1 MTTRTLTVLAGL
13 LLPVLA
19 GIATP
24 ALAQQGDGT
33 QVSAQANTFKP
44 AKVPL
49 SAERLAA
56 LKAPAGFT
64 VSTFATGL
72 RNARILAVAPDGT
85 VYLSRR
91 DQGDILMLRD
101 TDGDGRADGM
111 PVQVA
116 NRPGAH
122 GLAIK
127 DGKLYVATVKE
138 IFVADIQ
145 PGGTLG
151 PMTMLIGDLPD
162 SGQHANRTIAFGPD
176 GMLYISVGST
186 CNACNESN
194 PESATLL
201 RASPDGKQRSI
212 FASGL
217 RNTIGFAWHPATG
230 ELWGLDHGIDYL
242 GDDIQPEELNK
253 IELGKQYGWPHV
265 WGVDGINPQSTPQGD
280 ITKEQW
286 RANST
291 PMVMGYTAHAAP
303 MQMVF
308 YPQGGSF
315 PADYSGDAFA
325 TMRGSWNRAP
335 ASGYE
340 IVRVRFNNGQPA
352 GIEPFVTGFLTDGGT
367 THVARPVGLAVTPDG
382 SLLMADDANGTIF
395 RISYDGGRAATN
407 AATPAPAPS
416 GPTLAQVNQG
426 NQVPLANAR
435 SETVATTAASTAAP
449 IAVQSYSFEQGAG
462 IPLRHSEY
470 ADGVSPPLRWSAVP
484 GAVSYAIVMEDPDA
498 RPITPFVHW
507 VAWNI
512 PGNVTMLPEGLQ
524 EQGRLTEP
532 EGVMQGKTTRGSLG
546 YYGPRPP
553 VGDAP
558 HAYHFQVLALDTL
571 LNLPAGASRDEVLA
585 AARGHVLGKGE
596 LVGRYQQTV
605 APLK

>member
-1 MTTRTLTVLAGL
+1 MKSRSLAVLAGL
-13 LLPVLA
+13 LLPAVA
-19 GIATP
+19 GVTFP

-33 QVSAQANTFKP
+33 QVGTQANTFKP
-44 AKVPL
+44 AKVPI
-49 SAERLAA
+49 SPERVAA
-56 LKAPAGFT
+56 LQAPAGFT

-72 RNARILAVAPDGT
+72 RNARILAVAPNGT

-101 TDGDGRADGM
+101 IDGDGRADGA

-116 NRPGAH
+116 NRPNAH

-145 PGGTLG
+145 ADGTLG
-151 PMTMLIGDLPD
+151 PLTMLIGDLPD
-162 SGQHANRTIAFGPD
+162 GGQHPNRTIAFGPD

-186 CNACNESN
+186 CNACNETN

-212 FASGL
+212 FATGL
-217 RNTIGFAWHPATG
+217 RNTIGFGWHPATG
-230 ELWGLDHGIDYL
+230 ELWGMDHGIDYL
-242 GDDIQPEELNK
+242 GDGIQPEELNR

-265 WGVDGINPQSTPQGD
+265 WGVDGINPASTPPGE
-280 ITKEQW
+280 ISKAQW
-286 RANST
+286 LASST

-315 PADYSGDAFA
+315 PADYSGDAFT
-325 TMRGSWNRAP
+325 TMRGSWNRVP

-340 IVRVRFNNGQPA
+340 IARIRFDRGQPV

-367 THVARPVGLAVTPDG
+367 THIARPVGLALNPDG
-382 SLLMADDANGTIF
+382 SLLMADDANGTIY
-395 RISYDGGRAATN
+395 RISYDAGRASIN
-407 AATPAPAPS
+407 AANLPPAPS
-416 GPTLAQVNQG
+416 GPMTTQVNQG

-435 SETVATTAASTAAP
+435 PETSVRGAAAP
-449 IAVQSYSFEQGAG
+449 IVVQSWSIEQGG
-462 IPLRHSEY
+462 PIPLRHSEY
-470 ADGVSPPLRWSAVP
+470 ADGVSPALRWSAVP

-498 RPITPFVHW
+498 RPTTPFVHW

-512 PGNVTMLPEGLQ
+512 PANVTMLPEGLQ

-532 EGVMQGKTTRGSLG
+532 EGVLQGRNTRGSLG

-553 VGDAP
+553 VGDAA
-558 HAYHFQVLALDTL
+558 HAYHFQVLALDTQL
-571 LNLPAGASRDEVLA
+571 SLPAGASRDEVLA
-585 AARGHVLGKGE
+585 AARGHVIGKGE
-596 LVGRYQQTV
+596 LVGRFQQTV

>member
-1 MTTRTLTVLAGL
+1 MKPRSLTILASV
-13 LLPVLA
+13 LLPILA
-19 GIATP
+19 GIALP
-24 ALAQQGDGT
+24 AAAQQGDGT
-33 QVSAQANTFKP
+33 KVGIQANVYKP
-44 AKVPL
+44 AKVPF
-49 SAERLAA
+49 SPERLAQ
-56 LKAPAGFT
+56 LQVPAGFT

-72 RNARILAVAPDGT
+72 RNARILAVAPNGT
-85 VYLSRR
+85 VYVSRR

-101 TDGDGRADGM
+101 TDGDGRADGA

-116 NRPGAH
+116 NRPSAH

-127 DGKLYVATVKE
+127 DNKLYVTTVKE

-145 PGGTLG
+145 ADGTLG

-162 SGQHANRTIAFGPD
+162 GGQHPNRTIAFGPD
-176 GMLYISVGST
+176 GMLYISAGST

-194 PESATLL
+194 PENATML

-217 RNTIGFAWHPATG
+217 RNTIGFGWHPTTG
-230 ELWGLDHGIDYL
+230 ELWGMDHGIDYL
-242 GDDIQPEELNK
+242 GDDIQAEELNK
-253 IELGKQYGWPHV
+253 IEQGKQYGWPHV
-265 WGVDGINPQSTPQGD
+265 WGKDGINPQSTPQGE

-286 RANST
+286 RAMSE

-308 YPQGGSF
+308 YPQGGAF
-315 PADYSGDAFA
+315 PAEYSGDAFVA
-325 TMRGSWNRAP
+325 MRGSWNRVP

-340 IVRVRFNNGQPA
+340 IVRIRFDNGRPV
-352 GIEPFVTGFLTDGGT
+352 GFEPFVTGFLTDGGT
-367 THVARPVGLAVTPDG
+367 THIARPVGLALTPDG
-382 SLLMADDANGTIF
+382 SMLMSDDANGTIY
-395 RISYDGGRAATN
+395 RVSYTGGRAATN
-407 AATPAPAPS
+407 AANPAPAPS
-416 GPTLAQVNQG
+416 GPMISQANQG
-426 NQVPLANAR
+426 NLVPLANTR
-435 SETVATTAASTAAP
+435 PETGLRANAAP

-462 IPLRHSEY
+462 IPVRHSEY

-498 RPITPFVHW
+498 RPVTPFVHW

-558 HAYHFQVLALDTL
+558 HHYHFQVLALDTQL
-571 LNLPAGASRDEVLA
+571 QLPAGATRDEVLA
-585 AARGHVLGKGE
+585 AAQGHVIGKGE